1 MANSR
6 RVEKLAALLKREIS
20 ELLVNG
26 IRDDRIHQAMITI
39 TSVEVSGDLQHARIF
54 ISLFGEEKK
63 KDEVLVGLEEAKGF
77 IRAELAQRLPAVER
91 ACSPG
96 LRAEMRSWRGAEQR
110 AFALRGLWPPTWLS
124 VRRRGW
130 WHSSRPVDVP
140 TEQAAPRRFG
150 SRCFH
155 RRWLSF

>member
-26 IRDDRIHQAMITI
+26 IRDERIHQAMITI

-63 KDEVLVGLEEAKGF
+63 KDQVLVGLEEAKGF
-77 IRAELAQRLPAVER
+77 IRGELTRRLQMRRSPELVFKIDKGMTKGPEVLDLLNALELER
-91 ACSPG
+91 KSKD
-96 LRAEMRSWRGAEQR
+96 L
-110 AFALRGLWPPTWLS
+110 
-124 VRRRGW
+124 
-130 WHSSRPVDVP
+130 
-140 TEQAAPRRFG
+140 
-150 SRCFH
+150 
-155 RRWLSF
+155 